1 MDQSSSERCK
11 IQKFI
16 MNPSST
22 HIFPLNECNWISF
35 YRHYFLVKKM
45 VPTTKRKKS
54 EPTNSE
60 KVEVGFLINESYNF
74 FEERKNSSRAK
85 IRSRAKFLISFHCLF
100 ICQKSFFLSL
110 VELIT
115 PKYRF
120 VWFWTEK
127 KTMVA
132 RFFHE
137 KQIFFTRA
145 TLRRQKSVFASE
157 RWNSAKVLRGRK
169 YFSPEYL

>member
-35 YRHYFLVKKM
+35 YRHYFHVKKM

-60 KVEVGFLINESYNF
+60 KVEVGFLINESFNF
-74 FEERKNSSRAK
+74 FEERKNGSRAK

-115 PKYRF
+115 LKYLFVVLNRKNNCCSFFSRKADFFSLERLFGDKNPFLRPRDETRQRF
-120 VWFWTEK
+120 CGAGNT
-127 KTMVA
+127 
-132 RFFHE
+132 
-137 KQIFFTRA
+137 
-145 TLRRQKSVFASE
+145 SVL
-157 RWNSAKVLRGRK
+157 NI
-169 YFSPEYL
+169 Y